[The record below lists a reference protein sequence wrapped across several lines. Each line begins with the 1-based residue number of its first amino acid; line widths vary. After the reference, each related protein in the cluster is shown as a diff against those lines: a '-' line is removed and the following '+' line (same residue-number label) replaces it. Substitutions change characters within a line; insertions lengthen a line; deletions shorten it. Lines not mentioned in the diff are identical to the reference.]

1 MLLELVSAHSLQSVT
16 LECALRAFQL
26 PSSISVL
33 LLAMSTEVLPQSEGL
48 LAGDAVV
55 NLSGMGVSKPVKNKL
70 SENQSQLLRKK
81 ITFER
86 KPQFQ
91 VYIVM
96 IINCIRVNKLFNK
109 VFGFIKDNIMVV
121 LLNLP

>member
-1 MLLELVSAHSLQSVT
+1 
-16 LECALRAFQL
+16 
-26 PSSISVL
+26 
-33 LLAMSTEVLPQSEGL
+33 MSTEVLPQSEGL

-55 NLSGMGVSKPVKNKL
+55 NLSGMGVSKPVKNIL

-81 ITFER
+81 LTFER